1 MAYQAIFVVV
11 VVVLYEVVLQQTAKA
26 LQWMLVIE
34 VWEKSS
40 IKKIVSRLRRDKN
53 INQWFKHVFFSR

>member
-1 MAYQAIFVVV
+1 MAYQAIFVV